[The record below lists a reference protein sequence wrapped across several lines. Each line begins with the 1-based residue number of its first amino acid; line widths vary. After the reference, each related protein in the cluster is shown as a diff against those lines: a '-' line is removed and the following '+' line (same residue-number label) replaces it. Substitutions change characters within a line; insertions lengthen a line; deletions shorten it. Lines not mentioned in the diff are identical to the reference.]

1 MNTENE
7 FQLTLPSNA
16 SITFSPDNKPA
27 NYTTT
32 LPSPISLEGE
42 WEVALI
48 DIQYPHNWMNIT
60 NDVYII
66 FLFDIKSKDKGI
78 RDLLTA
84 VLSDYRIK
92 YNKELTEAYK
102 LLKDDAVKVERG
114 ALMTLCAR
122 IPKGYYSNVEELITT
137 INQEIQDS
145 FSGRP
150 EFPSEREKTKEVN
163 LIYRYNPIERN
174 VQGFQQG
181 MEGLPEIICLDK
193 QVKSLLDQ
201 AKAKLSEDTQL
212 HTSSKLLLNT
222 ISSIYIYTD
231 IIKYQFVGDVKVPLL
246 GVLPVQGLDGEQQY
260 WSFNPPYYIPLALST
275 LSSVNI
281 HLADDKGDEI
291 PFFGDGKVVARLHFR
306 RVRGIL

>member
-16 SITFSPDNKPA
+16 SITFSPDTKPV

-60 NDVYII
+60 KDVYLLLLLEPKNKTKEFRDALSTKLFKYRTKYDENII
-66 FLFDIKSKDKGI
+66 EERKQLWGNTKVDNNEVE
-78 RDLLTA
+78 LL
-84 VLSDYRIK
+84 Y
-92 YNKELTEAYK
+92 
-102 LLKDDAVKVERG
+102 
-114 ALMTLCAR
+114 AR
-122 IPKGYYSNVEELITT
+122 LPKGYYANVGELITT
-137 INQEIQDS
+137 LNEEIQDS
-145 FSGRP
+145 IGGPASFTV
-150 EFPSEREKTKEVN
+150 EKEQTKE
-163 LIYRYNPIERN
+163 LSLLYRYNPIERS
-174 VQGFQQG
+174 VQVFQTG
-181 MEGLPEIICLDK
+181 MVGSPEVVCLDK
-193 QVKSLLDQ
+193 QVKSILSQ
-201 AKAKLSEDTQL
+201 ANPKLPDKTQL
-212 HTSSKLLLNT
+212 LTREKLLLNT
-222 ISSIYIYTD
+222 IPSIYIYTD
-231 IIKYQFVGDVKVPLL
+231 IIKYQYVGDVKVPLL

-260 WSFNPPYYIPLALST
+260 WSFNPPYYIPVAMST

-281 HLADDKGDEI
+281 HLADVKGDEI

>member
-7 FQLTLPSNA
+7 LQLTLPSNA

-60 NDVYII
+60 KDIYLIILIETSNKDRGFRTTLSTVLFNYKSKYEEECIELRKQLWGNKKVDDNDVV
-66 FLFDIKSKDKGI
+66 
-78 RDLLTA
+78 LL
-84 VLSDYRIK
+84 Y
-92 YNKELTEAYK
+92 
-102 LLKDDAVKVERG
+102 
-114 ALMTLCAR
+114 AR
-122 IPKGYYSNVEELITT
+122 LPKGYYANIGDLIATL
-137 INQEIQDS
+137 NEEIQDS
-145 FSGRP
+145 ITGVAAFS
-150 EFPSEREKTKEVN
+150 SNREQTKEVN
-163 LIYRYNPIERN
+163 LVYRYNQIERR
-174 VQGFQQG
+174 VQLFQTG
-181 MEGLPEIICLDK
+181 MVGPPEIVCLDK
-193 QVKSLLDQ
+193 QVKSILEQ
-201 AKAKLSEDTQL
+201 ANPKLPDKAQILSRG
-212 HTSSKLLLNT
+212 KLLLNT
-222 ISSIYIYTD
+222 IPSIYIYSD
-231 IIKYQFVGDVKVPLL
+231 IIKYQFVGDAKVPLL
-246 GVLPVQGLDGEQQY
+246 GVLPVQGVDGEQQY
-260 WSFNPPYYIPLALST
+260 WSFNPPYYIPVAIST

>member
-1 MNTENE
+1 MNTESE

-60 NDVYII
+60 KDIYLLLLLEPTNKNKD
-66 FLFDIKSKDKGI
+66 FRDALNTKLFTYK
-78 RDLLTA
+78 T
-84 VLSDYRIK
+84 K
-92 YNKELTEAYK
+92 YEANTTDEYKQLWYNTKVANKE
-102 LLKDDAVKVERG
+102 VEI
-114 ALMTLCAR
+114 LYAR
-122 IPKGYYSNVEELITT
+122 LPKGYYANVGELISTL
-137 INQEIQDS
+137 NEEIQDS
-145 FSGRP
+145 LRG
-150 EFPSEREKTKEVN
+150 PSSLTADQERTKELTV
-163 LIYRYNPIERN
+163 LYRYNPIDRR
-174 VQGFQQG
+174 VQVFQTG
-181 MEGLPEIICLDK
+181 MVGPPEVICLDN
-193 QVKSLLDQ
+193 QVKSILDQ
-201 AKAKLSEDTQL
+201 ANPKLPDKTQVL
-212 HTSSKLLLNT
+212 TREKLLLNT
-222 ISSIYIYTD
+222 IPSIYIYTD
-231 IIKYQFVGDVKVPLL
+231 IIKYQYVGDVKVPLL

-260 WSFNPPYYIPLALST
+260 WSFNPPYYIPVAMST

-291 PFFGDGKVVARLHFR
+291 PFVGDGKVVARLHFR

>member
-1 MNTENE
+1 MNTESE

-48 DIQYPHNWMNIT
+48 DIQYPHNWMNIPK
-60 NDVYII
+60 DVYILFI
-66 FLFDIKSKDKGI
+66 FDTTKKETSF
-78 RDLLTA
+78 RDTLIG

-92 YNKELTEAYK
+92 YEKALLEEFKLMPDKGRKLTNKELF
-102 LLKDDAVKVERG
+102 LLV
-114 ALMTLCAR
+114 AR
-122 IPKGYYSNVEELITT
+122 IPKGYYANVGELITT
-137 INQEIQDS
+137 LNQEIQDS

-150 EFPSEREKTKEVN
+150 EWEAHRTATREVN
-163 LIYRYNPIERN
+163 LLYRFNTIELS
-174 VQGFQQG
+174 VQGYQTG
-181 MEGLPEIICLDK
+181 MVALPEIICLDK
-193 QVKSLLDQ
+193 QVKSLLEQ
-201 AKAKLSEDTQL
+201 ANPTLGDKTQIR
-212 HTSSKLLLNT
+212 TRGKLLLNT
-222 ISSIYIYTD
+222 IPSIYIYSD

-246 GVLPVQGLDGEQQY
+246 GVLPVQGVDGEQQY
-260 WSFNPPYYIPLALST
+260 WSFNPPYYIPVSMST

-291 PFFGDGKVVARLHFR
+291 PFIGDGKVVARLHFR

>member
-16 SITFSPDNKPA
+16 SITFSPDNKHA

-60 NDVYII
+60 KDIYLII
-66 FLFDIKSKDKGI
+66 LIETSNKDKGFRTTLSTVLFNYKSKYEEECI
-78 RDLLTA
+78 ELRKQLWSNKKVDDNDVLL
-84 VLSDYRIK
+84 LY
-92 YNKELTEAYK
+92 
-102 LLKDDAVKVERG
+102 
-114 ALMTLCAR
+114 AR
-122 IPKGYYSNVEELITT
+122 LPKGYYANVGDLITT
-137 INQEIQDS
+137 LNEEIQDS
-145 FSGRP
+145 INGVAAFASN
-150 EFPSEREKTKEVN
+150 REQTKEVN
-163 LIYRYNPIERN
+163 LVYRYNQIERR
-174 VQGFQQG
+174 VQLFQTG
-181 MEGLPEIICLDK
+181 MVGPPEIICLDK
-193 QVKSLLDQ
+193 QVKSLLEQ
-201 AKAKLSEDTQL
+201 ASPTLPDKKQILTRE
-212 HTSSKLLLNT
+212 KLLLNT
-222 ISSIYIYTD
+222 IPSIYIYSD
-231 IIKYQFVGDVKVPLL
+231 IIKYQFVGDAKVPLL
-246 GVLPVQGLDGEQQY
+246 GVLPVQGVDGEQQY
-260 WSFNPPYYIPLALST
+260 WSFNPPYYIPVSMST

>member
-1 MNTENE
+1 MNTESE

-16 SITFSPDNKPA
+16 SISFSPDNKPT

-60 NDVYII
+60 KDVYII
-66 FLFDIKSKDKGI
+66 FIFD
-78 RDLLTA
+78 TT
-84 VLSDYRIK
+84 
-92 YNKELTEAYK
+92 NKETSFRNLLIGLLSKYQMKYGKELDEVYK
-102 LLKDDAVKVERG
+102 LMIDKANQIKKGE
-114 ALMTLCAR
+114 LMVLCAR
-122 IPKGYYSNVEELITT
+122 IPKGYYANVGELIN
-137 INQEIQDS
+137 ILNQEIQDS
-145 FSGRP
+145 LTGSP
-150 EFPSEREKTKEVN
+150 EWETKRAATKEVN
-163 LIYRYNPIERN
+163 VLYRYNAIEQS
-174 VQGFQQG
+174 VQGFQTG
-181 MEGLPEIICLDK
+181 MVAMPEIICLDK
-193 QVKSLLDQ
+193 QVKSLLEQ
-201 AKAKLSEDTQL
+201 ANPTLDDNAQI
-212 HTSSKLLLNT
+212 HTRGKLLLNT
-222 ISSIYIYTD
+222 IPSIYIYSD

-246 GVLPVQGLDGEQQY
+246 GVLPVQGVDGEQQY
-260 WSFNPPYYIPLALST
+260 WSFNPPYYIPVSMST

>member
-60 NDVYII
+60 KDIYLII
-66 FLFDIKSKDKGI
+66 LIETSNKDKGF
-78 RDLLTA
+78 RTTLSA
-84 VLSDYRIK
+84 VLFNYKSK
-92 YNKELTEAYK
+92 YEEECIELRKQLWGNKK
-102 LLKDDAVKVERG
+102 VDDNDILL
-114 ALMTLCAR
+114 LYAR
-122 IPKGYYSNVEELITT
+122 LPKGYYANVGDLITT
-137 INQEIQDS
+137 LNEEIQDS
-145 FSGRP
+145 INGVAAFASN
-150 EFPSEREKTKEVN
+150 REQTKEVN
-163 LIYRYNPIERN
+163 LVYRYNQIERR
-174 VQGFQQG
+174 VQLFQTG
-181 MEGLPEIICLDK
+181 MVGPPEIVCFDK
-193 QVKSLLDQ
+193 QVKSILEQ
-201 AKAKLSEDTQL
+201 ANPTLPDKKQILTRE
-212 HTSSKLLLNT
+212 KLLLNT
-222 ISSIYIYTD
+222 IPSIYIYSD
-231 IIKYQFVGDVKVPLL
+231 IIKYQFVGDAKVPLL
-246 GVLPVQGLDGEQQY
+246 GVLPVQGVDGEQQY
-260 WSFNPPYYIPLALST
+260 WSFNPPYYIPVSMST

>member
-60 NDVYII
+60 KDVYILFI
-66 FLFDIKSKDKGI
+66 FDTTKKETSF
-78 RDLLTA
+78 RDTLIG

-92 YNKELTEAYK
+92 YEKALVEEFKLLPDKGKKLTNKELF
-102 LLKDDAVKVERG
+102 LLV
-114 ALMTLCAR
+114 AR
-122 IPKGYYSNVEELITT
+122 IPKGYYANVGELITT
-137 INQEIQDS
+137 LNQGIQDS

-150 EFPSEREKTKEVN
+150 EWEAHRTETREVN
-163 LIYRYNPIERN
+163 LLYRFNTIELS
-174 VQGFQQG
+174 VQGYQTG
-181 MEGLPEIICLDK
+181 MVALPEIICLDK
-193 QVKSLLDQ
+193 QVKSLLEQ
-201 AKAKLSEDTQL
+201 ANPTLGDKTQM
-212 HTSSKLLLNT
+212 HTRGKLLLNT
-222 ISSIYIYTD
+222 IPSIYVYTD

-246 GVLPVQGLDGEQQY
+246 GVLPVQGVDGEQQY
-260 WSFNPPYYIPLALST
+260 WSFNPPYYIPVSMST

-291 PFFGDGKVVARLHFR
+291 SFFGDGKVVSRLHFR
-306 RVRGIL
+306 RVRAIL

>member
-1 MNTENE
+1 MNTETE

-60 NDVYII
+60 KDIYLIILIETSNKDRGFRTTLSTVLFNYKSKYEEECIELRKQLWGNKKVDDNDVV
-66 FLFDIKSKDKGI
+66 
-78 RDLLTA
+78 LL
-84 VLSDYRIK
+84 Y
-92 YNKELTEAYK
+92 
-102 LLKDDAVKVERG
+102 
-114 ALMTLCAR
+114 AR
-122 IPKGYYSNVEELITT
+122 LPKGYYANIGDLIATL
-137 INQEIQDS
+137 NEEIQDS
-145 FSGRP
+145 ITGVAAFS
-150 EFPSEREKTKEVN
+150 SNREQTKEVN
-163 LIYRYNPIERN
+163 LVYRYNQIERR
-174 VQGFQQG
+174 VQLFQTG
-181 MEGLPEIICLDK
+181 MVGPPEIVCLDK
-193 QVKSLLDQ
+193 QVKSILEQ
-201 AKAKLSEDTQL
+201 ANPTLVEKTEI
-212 HTSSKLLLNT
+212 HTRGKLLLNT
-222 ISSIYIYTD
+222 IPSIYIYSD
-231 IIKYQFVGDVKVPLL
+231 IIKYQFVGDAKVPLL
-246 GVLPVQGLDGEQQY
+246 GVLPVQGVDGEQQY
-260 WSFNPPYYIPLALST
+260 WSFNPPYYIPVAIST